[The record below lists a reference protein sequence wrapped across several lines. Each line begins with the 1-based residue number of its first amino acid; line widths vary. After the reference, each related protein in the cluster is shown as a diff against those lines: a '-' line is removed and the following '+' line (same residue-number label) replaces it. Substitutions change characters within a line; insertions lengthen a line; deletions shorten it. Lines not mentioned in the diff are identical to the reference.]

1 MKRSG
6 VLRQSA
12 GVPSSGLIATRR
24 AVVVMCDSDAA
35 DAGLWRAVRAKREY
49 LVARV
54 PSWHRD
60 VRGMMTVTAPT
71 ARAAAKAR
79 TKLRQDP
86 AWLEFDDTIT
96 IHWPGECR
104 LKRR

>member
-1 MKRSG
+1 MKRG
-6 VLRQSA
+6 TILRQAAS
-12 GVPSSGLIATRR
+12 VPSRGLIASRHT
-24 AVVVMCDSDAA
+24 VSVTCD
-35 DAGLWRAVRAKREY
+35 GKREY

-54 PSWHRD
+54 PSWRRD

-86 AWLEFDDTIT
+86 AWLDFLDDIT
-96 IHWPGECR
+96 IRWPGECR